1 MKKIVFSI
9 LLSLTIP
16 FIAMAQGND
25 ALPFTVINHN
35 PGSVGDAAYSAFS
48 NAAELA
54 FSEKTLDAAA
64 SYQYWAPSAS
74 GTSYVNAAVAYKF
87 SSSFGM
93 SLGFSEGL
101 LRPYDIL
108 GNDGLVKDSFRP
120 TQTLVSLGA
129 AFGLGKKLSLGVNA
143 RFAMEKISE
152 DDSFNGLS
160 ADISLG
166 YSVLENLR
174 FYAGLSTL
182 GTKIVAAN
190 KKEFGQPAY
199 IHLSGLWNKNIQESR
214 IDVTAA
220 AAVFLAGGFTLYP
233 EVAYTWKDFVTAR
246 LGYRIADDKCLVP
259 SHLTIGAGVKY
270 ANCRLDISYLTAS
283 EVLGNTISVG
293 LGYSF

>member
-93 SLGFSEGL
+93 SLGFSVFCG
-101 LRPYDIL
+101 
-108 GNDGLVKDSFRP
+108 P
-120 TQTLVSLGA
+120 TTSLATTVS
-129 AFGLGKKLSLGVNA
+129 
-143 RFAMEKISE
+143 
-152 DDSFNGLS
+152 
-160 ADISLG
+160 
-166 YSVLENLR
+166 
-174 FYAGLSTL
+174 
-182 GTKIVAAN
+182 
-190 KKEFGQPAY
+190 
-199 IHLSGLWNKNIQESR
+199 SR
-214 IDVTAA
+214 ILSVPHRRWYHW
-220 AAVFLAGGFTLYP
+220 VP
-233 EVAYTWKDFVTAR
+233 H
-246 LGYRIADDKCLVP
+246 LGWVRNSLWV
-259 SHLTIGAGVKY
+259 
-270 ANCRLDISYLTAS
+270 
-283 EVLGNTISVG
+283 
-293 LGYSF
+293 